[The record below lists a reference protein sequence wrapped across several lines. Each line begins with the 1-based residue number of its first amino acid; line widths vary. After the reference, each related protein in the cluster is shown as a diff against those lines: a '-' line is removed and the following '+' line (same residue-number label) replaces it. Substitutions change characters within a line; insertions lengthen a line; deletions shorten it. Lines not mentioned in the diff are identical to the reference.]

1 MNLIPDR
8 LQSFPHIKEH
18 NWLNHELIVVF
29 LSECAIKYASG
40 ILIDI
45 GCGQKPYRPIFD
57 QYVSQHIGVDLSDC
71 PHGTSKVDIIGNA
84 YDTNLE
90 DEVCD
95 TVLCT
100 EVLEHLEEPQV
111 AIMEMRRILKPGGFV
126 ILTVPFFWPIHEA
139 PRDFYR
145 YSEHGLRYL
154 FEQSGFEI
162 VEIRPLSGY
171 IVTFAQ
177 MSIYFLRRFQRGLL
191 LQAMGCFFNWG
202 VQHLALK
209 LNRYDKSTDFT
220 NLYGLVAQ
228 KVEDVRSKK

>member
-1 MNLIPDR
+1 MKPIPTR
-8 LQSFPHIKEH
+8 LQKFRHIKAH
-18 NWLNHELIVVF
+18 NWLIHELMISF
-29 LSECAIKYASG
+29 LSEAAHHYASG
-40 ILIDI
+40 ALIDI
-45 GCGQKPYRPIFD
+45 GCGQKPYQSVFAP
-57 QYVSQHIGVDLSDC
+57 YVSQHTGVDLADS
-71 PHGTSKVDIIGNA
+71 PHGTLKVDIIGNA

-90 DEVCD
+90 DAICD

-111 AIMEMRRILKPGGFV
+111 AVKEMNRILKPGGFV

-191 LQAMGCFFNWG
+191 LRSMGRFFNWV

-228 KVEDVRSKK
+228 KIEDVSSKK